1 MAFITKFEALA
12 AFRESQSRQT
22 LRKSARDVLRE
33 SADSFYDGKKYAVFL
48 SHCHE
53 DAEVIAGV
61 KYMLEKTGVSVY
73 VDRIDE
79 PQLNPDNVTPATADK
94 LRVRMRACAS
104 MLFATSKASP
114 NSKWMPWELGYF
126 DGLRQ
131 GQIAVLPL
139 VETPSDGFKGQEYI
153 GLYPV
158 FERLPTTTGGQA
170 HVIRTA
176 EKYMFIE
183 DFAAGRQSYHEFR

>member
-1 MAFITKFEALA
+1 MAFITKSEALA
-12 AFRESQSRQT
+12 AFRETQGRQT
-22 LRKSARDVLRE
+22 VRKSARDVLRE
-33 SADSFYDGKKYAVFL
+33 SADSFYTGKKYDVFL

-61 KYMLEKTGVSVY
+61 KSILEKMGVSVY
-73 VDRIDE
+73 VDRIDDPE
-79 PQLNPDNVTPATADK
+79 LDPGNVTPATADK

-131 GQIAVLPL
+131 GQIAILPL
-139 VETPSDGFKGQEYI
+139 VDTPTDGFKGQEYI

-158 FERLPTTTGGQA
+158 FERVPTTTGGQA
-170 HVIRTA
+170 NVIRTPQ
-176 EKYMFIE
+176 KYMLVE
-183 DFAAGRQSYHEFR
+183 DFAAGRQLYHDFR

>member
-1 MAFITKFEALA
+1 MAFITKSEALA
-12 AFRESQSRQT
+12 AFRESQGRQT
-22 LRKSARDVLRE
+22 VRKSARDVLRE

-53 DAEVIAGV
+53 DAEMIAGV
-61 KYMLEKTGVSVY
+61 KYMLEKAGISVY
-73 VDRIDE
+73 VDRIDD
-79 PQLNPDNVTPATADK
+79 PQLDPSGVTPATADK
-94 LRVRMRACAS
+94 LRVRMRSCAS
-104 MLFATSKASP
+104 MLFATSKSSP

-131 GQIAVLPL
+131 GQIAILPL
-139 VETPSDGFKGQEYI
+139 VESPTDGFKGQEYI

-170 HVIRTA
+170 HVVRTP
-176 EKYMFIE
+176 EKYMLFE
-183 DFAAGRQSYHEFR
+183 DFASGRQLYHDFR